1 MTRAVV
7 LDAPRPVASSE
18 PDAGWCGSRAA
29 RGSQQPATAPPPAAD
44 AADRHMGC
52 TSAASPPASVQASG
66 RWPGQSFACDSSQ
79 RSRAWNR
86 SGVQQTG
93 VRTACAVPDSSCSGC
108 SWWWACASLSGT
120 AQLSA
125 SIVVVKACTRDSSE
139 DPGSATGRYWRLG
152 WPILGLF
159 ELPMYQR
166 FMKLGIPIEYC
177 LD

>member
-1 MTRAVV
+1 MV
-7 LDAPRPVASSE
+7 LFCS
-18 PDAGWCGSRAA
+18 AA
-29 RGSQQPATAPPPAAD
+29 RSVQRCRSRFVAAAWLVGSSSQPQHRGQLQKAAGRSMSSSSATSPAA
-44 AADRHMGC
+44 G
-52 TSAASPPASVQASG
+52 VQASS

-125 SIVVVKACTRDSSE
+125 SMVVVKACTRYSSE
-139 DPGSATGRYWRLG
+139 DLGSATGRYWRLE

-166 FMKLGIPIEYC
+166 FMKHG
-177 LD
+177 